1 MNVFSQL
8 SYLRPSQD
16 IKKYT
21 QEESKK
27 EKKKPKKAEK
37 VLIPETK
44 SHKKKD
50 ERKAEFEIKSNEQD
64 NSKKPNQ
71 KQNNIPRLLSQL
83 TNDILK
89 GSQRSKAS
97 CRENNDKNYL
107 FRPIKKRISSE
118 EVINQKEKKKF
129 VFRRMWNRL
138 LKIQKKGFKEVKEII
153 YIRNKLMVK
162 DFVKSK
168 KKNILLSSVSVSELD
183 SYYQKF
189 IIGILKHEK
198 YKNHFNNG
206 YLEEFSLDE
215 PLMKISLA
223 LGVRLNHKK
232 QRPND
237 YFFDLDQQNSPIR
250 KQKAIKKQNIFK
262 AKKRCQIEEN
272 PDDYCKLHPYDLEDM
287 TKFLTKINNGI
298 DTKEKL
304 ISQIIQQ
311 NQKLLNEERELQMKL
326 KELEKKR
333 IRKDCHTQTEK
344 SRNK

>member
-1 MNVFSQL
+1 MGHRGREFW
-8 SYLRPSQD
+8 
-16 IKKYT
+16 
-21 QEESKK
+21 
-27 EKKKPKKAEK
+27 
-37 VLIPETK
+37 
-44 SHKKKD
+44 D
-50 ERKAEFEIKSNEQD
+50 EIWD
-64 NSKKPNQ
+64 
-71 KQNNIPRLLSQL
+71 
-83 TNDILK
+83 
-89 GSQRSKAS
+89 
-97 CRENNDKNYL
+97 
-107 FRPIKKRISSE
+107 
-118 EVINQKEKKKF
+118 
-129 VFRRMWNRL
+129 
-138 LKIQKKGFKEVKEII
+138 
-153 YIRNKLMVK
+153 
-162 DFVKSK
+162 
-168 KKNILLSSVSVSELD
+168 
-183 SYYQKF
+183 
-189 IIGILKHEK
+189 IIGPQIEGVMERGESTWNENQLVPIIR
-198 YKNHFNNG
+198 NG
-206 YLEEFSLDE
+206 YLEEVSLDE

-304 ISQIIQQ
+304 ISQIIKQ
-311 NQKLLNEERELQMKL
+311 NQKLLNEERELQIKL